1 MDFVEQATKEY
12 LESLGLGEVLFEPR
26 GPNTFPDFS
35 IGGRIGV
42 ECTRL
47 VHIVEKDG
55 REYNLDQFGPSIIH
69 SLESTFKDLPR
80 GNLARSYFVCLDFDI
95 DIELR
100 TARRKLKAYLSELSQ
115 TSAIIPHRQRITN
128 ELEIEILMSSEIF
141 ETPFVLGAMNTRDSA
156 GWVLEELSKQTR
168 DAIIRKTKKLE
179 PAQALFGEW
188 WLAVSGSVTV
198 SASESYSE
206 FIENELRGTPFWDR
220 VLLIDPHAYQQSKM
234 IEIKR
239 P

>member
-1 MDFVEQATKEY
+1 MDFVERATKEY
-12 LESLGLGEVLFEPR
+12 LESLGLGEVIFEPS

-35 IGGRIGV
+35 IGERIGV

-47 VHIVEKDG
+47 VHIVEKNG
-55 REYNLDQFGPSIIH
+55 REYNLDQIEPSIIR
-69 SLESTFKDLPR
+69 SLEAAFKDLPR
-80 GNLARSYFVCLDFDI
+80 CNLTHSYFVCLDFDI

-100 TARRKLKAYLSELSQ
+100 IARRKLTAYLSELSQ

-128 ELEIEILMSSEIF
+128 ELEIEILKSSNSF
-141 ETPFVLGAMNTRDSA
+141 ETPFVLGGMNTRNSA
-156 GWVLEELSKQTR
+156 GWVLEQLSKQTQ
-168 DAIIRKTKKLE
+168 DAIKRKTEKLVSAKE
-179 PAQALFGEW
+179 LFGEW
-188 WLAVSGSVTV
+188 WLAVSGGVAV
-198 SASESYSE
+198 GVSESYAK

-220 VLLIDPHAYQQSKM
+220 VLLINPHSYKQSKT

>member
-1 MDFVEQATKEY
+1 MDFVEQATREY
-12 LESLGLGEVLFEPR
+12 LESLGLGEVLFEPS

-47 VHIVEKDG
+47 VHIIEKAG
-55 REYNLDQFGPSIIH
+55 REYNLAEIEPSIIR
-69 SLESTFKDLPR
+69 SLEGTFKDLPR
-80 GNLARSYFVCLDFDI
+80 SNLTHSYFVCLDFDI

-100 TARRKLKAYLSELSQ
+100 TAKRKLKAYLSEISQ

-128 ELEIEILMSSEIF
+128 ELEIEILKSSKIF
-141 ETPFVLGAMNTRDSA
+141 ETPFVLGAMSTRNSA

-168 DAIIRKTKKLE
+168 DAIKRKTKKLE
-179 PAQALFGEW
+179 SAQAQFGEW
-188 WLAVSGSVTV
+188 WLAVSGSVAV
-198 SASESYSE
+198 GLSESYAE
-206 FIENELRGTPFWDR
+206 FIESELRGTPFWTR
-220 VLLIDPHAYQQSKM
+220 VLLINPHASHRSKT
-234 IEIKR
+234 IDIKQ